1 MLQKSWKNKQFSVSR
16 VVVYIAFIA
25 LVAYLNLT
33 TRGFGLD
40 LIILFFGLLA
50 LLSGRGKEFFKDW
63 WPYLVLFWL
72 YETARGFADNIA
84 QFLGRPIVVDG
95 LLNLERAVF
104 GFWSWL
110 TGGAGPTVSGVIP
123 TVWLQ
128 QHFLP
133 SQMPMW
139 FIYALFLVYTLFFWF
154 WAFTGYVLW
163 KQNKKLFHEYM
174 QNLLIVSFIGVVFYA
189 LMPSAPPWYAAYL
202 GKLPPLDRFL
212 WSKTLP
218 SSGISL
224 VHFWD
229 QNYFAAFP
237 SMHFAWPFLA
247 VIYLTKVFGGFVKS
261 GAISANGR
269 VGRILVIFKKLALYS
284 LYLIPF
290 AICFAIV
297 YGAEHYVVDC
307 LMSVILVLGV
317 VWGRRVFRSV
327 MGYFVKRV

>member
-1 MLQKSWKNKQFSVSR
+1 
-16 VVVYIAFIA
+16 
-25 LVAYLNLT
+25 
-33 TRGFGLD
+33 
-40 LIILFFGLLA
+40 
-50 LLSGRGKEFFKDW
+50 
-63 WPYLVLFWL
+63 VLFWF

-84 QFLGRPIVVDG
+84 QFLGRHIIVDG

-104 GFWSWL
+104 GFLGSL
-110 TGGAGPTVSGVIP
+110 TGGAGSTVSGVIP

-128 QHFLP
+128 QHFPP

-154 WAFTGYVLW
+154 WAFVGYALW
-163 KQNKKLFHEYM
+163 KRNKKLFHEYM
-174 QNLLIVSFIGVVFYA
+174 QSLLIVSFIGVGFYA
-189 LMPSAPPWYAAYL
+189 LMPSAPPWYASYL

-247 VIYLTKVFGGFVKS
+247 VIYLTQVYKNHLKS
-261 GAISANGR
+261 VYKR
-269 VGRILVIFKKLALYS
+269 LLVYTLY
-284 LYLIPF
+284 IVPF

-307 LMSVILVLGV
+307 LMSMVLIIGV
-317 VWGRRVFRSV
+317 VWGRRMINILNGR
-327 MGYFVKRV
+327 